1 MGDLTKG
8 TPHRSST
15 ISKGSVSVVTHL
27 HSPPCTFGLCMYYN
41 INRPTLQ
48 HKAPPSL
55 LYSCLASYFSIPQNI
70 SVYLSIS
77 QYISVYLSIPQYT
90 SVYLSI
96 PQYISVYLSI
106 PQYTSAYLGI
116 PRYTSVYH
124 SIPNILY
131 MYIYITIY
139 ISVGT
144 DQ

>member
-77 QYISVYLSIPQYT
+77 QYISVYLSIPQYI

-96 PQYISVYLSI
+96 SQYISVYLSI
-106 PQYTSAYLGI
+106 PQH
-116 PRYTSVYH
+116 TSVYL
-124 SIPNILY
+124 SISQY
-131 MYIYITIY
+131 TQYIIHVHYY